1 MVNVGDFADDSASDV
16 SSGENV
22 DDDSQPGDLQSYYE
36 DDRNVPPQEK
46 QQCLMTLCFSSIEGF
61 TTDVLPYSHRLFEK
75 QKKKF
80 KATVNLLKKET
91 KRRKPDFKGLS
102 NKKAHDL
109 IAILKGDD
117 MKLGEKD
124 KRFIAHMESQLKT
137 SLQKAI
143 EESASD
149 SPSGNVN
156 IGIGEGATSDMVK
169 QGCLAWE
176 C

>member
-46 QQCLMTLCFSSIEGF
+46 QQYLMTLCFSSIEGF

-80 KATVNLLKKET
+80 KATVSLLKKEI

-102 NKKAHDL
+102 GGLKL
-109 IAILKGDD
+109 ISVSVVDFCCWRGISFGQKLK
-117 MKLGEKD
+117 L
-124 KRFIAHMESQLKT
+124 
-137 SLQKAI
+137 
-143 EESASD
+143 
-149 SPSGNVN
+149 
-156 IGIGEGATSDMVK
+156 
-169 QGCLAWE
+169 
-176 C
+176 